1 MKIFLLLTVGVGLA
15 GLAGVEYL
23 HHRSDSHGFDALMC
37 VAPHV
42 KLNAASELYRQHLF
56 SHR

>member
-1 MKIFLLLTVGVGLA
+1 MKSFLLLAVGVGLA
-15 GLAGVEYL
+15 ALAGVEYL

-42 KLNAASELYRQHLF
+42 KSESARDIFFQHLF

>member
-1 MKIFLLLTVGVGLA
+1 MKIILLLAVGVGVA

-23 HHRSDSHGFDALMC
+23 HHRSDSHGFDALIC
-37 VAPHV
+37 AAPHV
-42 KLNAASELYRQHLF
+42 KSNAASELYRQHLF

>member
-1 MKIFLLLTVGVGLA
+1 MKIFLLLAVGVGLA

-23 HHRSDSHGFDALMC
+23 HHRLDGHASDALFC

-42 KLNAASELYRQHLF
+42 KSEAARDLFRQHLF

>member
-1 MKIFLLLTVGVGLA
+1 MKIFLLLAVGVGLV

-23 HHRSDSHGFDALMC
+23 HHRSDAHASDALIC
-37 VAPHV
+37 FAPHV
-42 KLNAASELYRQHLF
+42 KSEAARELFRQHLF